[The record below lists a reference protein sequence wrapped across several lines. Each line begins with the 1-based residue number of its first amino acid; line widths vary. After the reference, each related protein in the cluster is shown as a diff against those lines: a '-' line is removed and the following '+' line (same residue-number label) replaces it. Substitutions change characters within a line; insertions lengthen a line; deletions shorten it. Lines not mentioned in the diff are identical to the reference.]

1 MFGLNAVAGSGGA
14 AVAAQTASIHTAGA
28 PQFKEL
34 PYLPRY
40 DTNVIIYR
48 YYLRRRPCEPWC
60 CGVHGK
66 RWTSTIG
73 DNDVQLLM
81 SITLI

>member
-1 MFGLNAVAGSGGA
+1 MFMFGLNAVAGSGGA

-40 DTNVIIYR
+40 DTNVIIFTDTIYVEDHVSR
-48 YYLRRRPCEPWC
+48 GVVWC
-60 CGVHGK
+60 S
-66 RWTSTIG
+66 W
-73 DNDVQLLM
+73 
-81 SITLI
+81 